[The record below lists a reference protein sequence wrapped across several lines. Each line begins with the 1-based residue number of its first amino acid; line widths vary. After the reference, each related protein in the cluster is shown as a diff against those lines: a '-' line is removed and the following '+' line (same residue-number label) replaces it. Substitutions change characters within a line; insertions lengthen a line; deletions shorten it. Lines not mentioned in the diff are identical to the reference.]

1 MADEF
6 SFDVVSK
13 VDMHAVEDAVNIA
26 NKEIANRFDFKG
38 SNSSIELDQKE
49 NKFLLA
55 SSDEYKIKALYDV
68 LQTRLS
74 KRGVPLR
81 NIIPEKIESGLS
93 GTAKQ
98 TVKIQ
103 QGIPSDKAKEMV
115 KTIKDAKLKVNAS
128 IQADQL
134 RISSKSKDELQN
146 VMNLL
151 RGGSHGLD
159 L

>member
-1 MADEF
+1 MAQDP
-6 SFDVVSK
+6 SFDIVSK
-13 VDMHAVEDAVNIA
+13 IERPELQNAVAQA
-26 NKEIANRFDFKG
+26 MTEIQTRFDFKG

-98 TVKIQ
+98 TVKKQ
-103 QGIPSDKAKEMV
+103 
-115 KTIKDAKLKVNAS
+115 
-128 IQADQL
+128 
-134 RISSKSKDELQN
+134 
-146 VMNLL
+146 
-151 RGGSHGLD
+151 
-159 L
+159 